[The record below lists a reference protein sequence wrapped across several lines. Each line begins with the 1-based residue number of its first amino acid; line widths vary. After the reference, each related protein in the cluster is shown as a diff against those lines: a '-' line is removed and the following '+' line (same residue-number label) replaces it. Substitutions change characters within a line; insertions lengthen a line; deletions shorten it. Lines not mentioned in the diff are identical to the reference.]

1 LNLIDFYAVVPYG
14 CGPDAPISTGCP
26 EIERMT
32 NSNTAESL
40 ILDFMP
46 DLIRL
51 RRKLHAKPELSD
63 NEGKTA
69 RVVTEFFRQFGPDEV
84 IAPLGSNG
92 MAFLFDSGRPGPT
105 VVFRCELDAIPVEE
119 QNDFAYRSRIS
130 AVSHKCGHDGH
141 MAIMAG
147 FGHLV
152 AHNRPKQGQI
162 ILLFQPAEE
171 TGQGAMAVVN
181 DPKFKSLNVDYAFA
195 LHNLPGY
202 PLGTILLK
210 SGTIN
215 CASRGMIIRLIGV
228 TSHSAWPEHGLS
240 PAEPMCELI
249 QDLARLPSTS
259 ALNRFY
265 CKVTVGHARL
275 GDPAFGLSPGY
286 AELMATL
293 RSETDGAM
301 SILVEHAVGLV
312 KEKAT
317 LANLSYEINWAE
329 EFVASSNDPGACD
342 IVEQAGQAAG
352 ANVMYLEE
360 AMPVS
365 EDFGQFSARIPGV
378 MFGLGAG
385 ETCPGLHQAD
395 YDFPEELIGIG
406 SRIFMEIAKI
416 LVY

>member
-1 LNLIDFYAVVPYG
+1 
-14 CGPDAPISTGCP
+14 
-26 EIERMT
+26 MT
-32 NSNTAESL
+32 NSKPAESL
-40 ILDFMP
+40 ISNFMP

-51 RRKLHAKPELSD
+51 RRELHAIPELSD
-63 NEGKTA
+63 NEQKTA
-69 RVVTEFFRQFGPDEV
+69 KVITEFFRQFSPDEV

-92 MAFLFDSGRPGPT
+92 IAFIFGSGRPGPT

-130 AVSHKCGHDGH
+130 GLAHKCGHDGH

-147 FGHLV
+147 LGYLISL
-152 AHNRPKQGQI
+152 NRLQKGRV

-171 TGQGAMAVVN
+171 TGQGAAAVA
-181 DPKFKSLNVDYAFA
+181 DDQKFKNLHADYAFA

-202 PLGTILLK
+202 PLGAILLK

-215 CASRGMIIRLIGV
+215 CASRGMIIRLIGI
-228 TSHSAWPEHGLS
+228 TSHSAWPEDGLS
-240 PAEPMCELI
+240 PAVPMCDLI
-249 QDLARLPSTS
+249 QDLAGLPSTS
-259 ALNRFY
+259 DLNQFY
-265 CKVTVGHARL
+265 SKVTVGYARL

-293 RSETDGAM
+293 RSETDETM
-301 SILVEHAVGLV
+301 SILVERAVSLV

-342 IVEQAGQAAG
+342 IAEKAGQAAG
-352 ANVMYLEE
+352 AEVIYLD
-360 AMPVS
+360 APMPVS

-395 YDFPEELIGIG
+395 YDFPEELIEIG
-406 SRIFMEIAKI
+406 TRIFMEIAKI
-416 LVY
+416 LVS